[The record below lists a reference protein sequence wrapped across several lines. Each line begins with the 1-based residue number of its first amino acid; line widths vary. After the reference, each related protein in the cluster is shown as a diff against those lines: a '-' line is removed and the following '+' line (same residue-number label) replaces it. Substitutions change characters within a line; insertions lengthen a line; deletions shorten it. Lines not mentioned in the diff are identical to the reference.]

1 MIFYHFFLNI
11 KFLFFVAIQLVKIAI
26 KLLEELPVLRDCIFD
41 FFSMIIDTYIANY
54 IKQDVSINIQHKQT
68 KLLKNPLCLQK
79 NAPLNESD
87 ERIVLM
93 IKEGLEKLI
102 LEQSSWAPTYVSQW
116 ALSRLINPSV
126 EYAKILNLDFKASC
140 NLWLGCTGTKILLEL
155 CGLCFNSFDN
165 TEMKRFIFDLENV
178 FVDNRPN
185 FDWCVAHLSSL
196 FPMKFISNIL
206 RMPSMFTPAFI
217 PSTLTVLEYLSNSG
231 DQKLKVLVH
240 EIVEEALNGE
250 ANELKSKDYIPNLI
264 QLASKSEIYAQCIL
278 NVFLEYIEKDYV
290 KFIEKIKRQIILRP
304 LDYNPDKLHDIFP
317 ELILRSK
324 ENGTKLL
331 LTLMDKFESNLWCV
345 ELVELVILELES
357 MMYNDDKTCPLVS
370 DIRKEKNWP
379 FLWNACTSHK
389 KLLQQTATRLILL
402 ASTQRNPVI
411 FSKSIE
417 KLLSENT
424 LTSPFIMNAI
434 IRLIDENIGSNESPD
449 INLVISHVLQQLS
462 IDMNNVK
469 LQNKCYFTIKNLSD
483 IMSLEKDVQCTFL
496 KRNLVT
502 SAVQSS
508 FRITLQIWEDLLR
521 KVMLISDVTTKKI
534 EDEDNENIDDPMQI
548 ADIDSECIFG
558 TKDQIHM
565 MTNLINHLN
574 MKVINVSNAARCE
587 KITIQYF
594 FWSLKETDLLTK
606 SIIME
611 RCFNLLSKQCS
622 GKKGVRNVATRDLL
636 EGALFLYT
644 DIFNPKGLVQSTGG
658 HKHSKTKET
667 SLLKMNQKQIISLN
681 FSKSSLLLH
690 SGIIGSGISKS
701 KQHSSHVNDVD
712 EVIKNFYI
720 KAIVSCCLDE
730 SDEGDEDKS
739 KLVDGLCN
747 VSQLLVELV
756 SSDVMYNGLHW
767 PIEEDFT
774 KVTMERD
781 LHVRRIFKNCP
792 ILWSIL
798 GLLAQFRI
806 PLWCNCSVFLRS
818 LCASIMHHWRA
829 KAENRNE
836 NNDELMFFTVKFLE
850 LLSLAKLLPS
860 PLNNLH
866 IVVVYLEPSEIA
878 YVLKECVWNFFVAK
892 GLNSYNPDL
901 NAELYASEQFINP
914 LRNTMQKKLSILGN
928 MYYQMK
934 FT

>member
-1 MIFYHFFLNI
+1 MNQNNQNLLLEIQKFALGKNLYH
-11 KFLFFVAIQLVKIAI
+11 KDDPTEAIQLVKIAL
-26 KLLEELPVLRDCIFD
+26 KLLEELPVLRDCIFEY
-41 FFSMIIDTYIANY
+41 FSIIIDTYITNY
-54 IKQDVSINIQHKQT
+54 VKDKS
-68 KLLKNPLCLQK
+68 
-79 NAPLNESD
+79 ASLNESD
-87 ERIVLM
+87 ELIVSM

-102 LEQSSWAPTYVSQW
+102 FEQSWAPTYVSQW
-116 ALSRLINPSV
+116 TLSKLIKPSV
-126 EYAKILNLDFKASC
+126 EYAKLLNLDFKGSC
-140 NLWLGCTGTKILLEL
+140 NLWLGCTATKILLEL
-155 CGLCFNSFDN
+155 CGLCFNSFDD

-196 FPMKFISNIL
+196 FPIKFISNIL
-206 RMPSMFTPAFI
+206 RMPSMLTPAFI
-217 PSTLTVLEYLSNSG
+217 PSTVTVLEYLSNSG
-231 DQKLKVLVH
+231 DQKLKVLIR
-240 EIVEEALNGE
+240 EIVEEALNGDV
-250 ANELKSKDYIPNLI
+250 NELKSKDYIPNLI
-264 QLASKSEIYAQCIL
+264 RLASKSEIYAQCIL
-278 NVFLEYIEKDYV
+278 NVFLEYVELDYV
-290 KFIEKIKRQIILRP
+290 NFIEKIKRQIILRP

-324 ENGTKLL
+324 ENGTKLI
-331 LTLMDKFESNLWCV
+331 LTLMDNFENNLWCV

-357 MMYNDDKTCPLVS
+357 MIYNDDKTCPLVI

-389 KLLQQTATRLILL
+389 KVFQQTAIRLILL
-402 ASTQRNPVI
+402 ASNQRNPVI

-424 LTSPFIMNAI
+424 LTSPHIMNAV
-434 IRLIDENIGSNESPD
+434 IRLLDENIGSSESPD
-449 INLVISHVLQQLS
+449 INIVISHVLQQLA
-462 IDMNNVK
+462 IDLNNLK
-469 LQNKCYFTIKNLSD
+469 LENKCYFTIKNLVD
-483 IMSLEKDVQCTFL
+483 IMSLEKDGQCTFL

-502 SAVQSS
+502 NAVQSS
-508 FRITLQIWEDLLR
+508 FRITLQIWENLLR
-521 KVMLISDVTTKKI
+521 KVMLISDNVNQKVVKN
-534 EDEDNENIDDPMQI
+534 DADNENMDDPMQI

-594 FWSLKETDLLTK
+594 FWSLKETDSLTK

-622 GKKGVRNVATRDLL
+622 GKKGIRNVATRDLL

-644 DIFNPKGLVQSTGG
+644 DIFKPKGLIQTTCE
-658 HKHSKTKET
+658 HKYTKKKET

-681 FSKSSLLLH
+681 FSKSSILLH

-701 KQHSSHVNDVD
+701 IQHLNEHVNDVD
-712 EVIKNFYI
+712 EEVKNFYI
-720 KAIVSCCLDE
+720 KAIVSCCQDE
-730 SDEGDEDKS
+730 SDEEES
-739 KLVDGLCN
+739 KIIDGLCN

-756 SSDVMYNGLHW
+756 SSDVMYNAIHW

-798 GLLAQFRI
+798 GLLAQYRV

-850 LLSLAKLLPS
+850 LLSLAKLLPP
-860 PLNNLH
+860 PLNSLH

-892 GLNSYNPDL
+892 GLNSYNPDS
-901 NAELYASEQFINP
+901 NVELHASEQFINP

>member
-1 MIFYHFFLNI
+1 
-11 KFLFFVAIQLVKIAI
+11 
-26 KLLEELPVLRDCIFD
+26 
-41 FFSMIIDTYIANY
+41 
-54 IKQDVSINIQHKQT
+54 
-68 KLLKNPLCLQK
+68 
-79 NAPLNESD
+79 
-87 ERIVLM
+87 M

-102 LEQSSWAPTYVSQW
+102 LEQSWAPTYVSQW
-116 ALSRLINPSV
+116 TLSKLIKPSV
-126 EYAKILNLDFKASC
+126 EYAKILNLDFKGSC
-140 NLWLGCTGTKILLEL
+140 NLWLGCSATKILLEL
-155 CGLCFNSFDN
+155 CGLCFNSFDD

-206 RMPSMFTPAFI
+206 RMPSMLTPAFI
-217 PSTLTVLEYLSNSG
+217 PSTVTVLEYLSNSS
-231 DQKLKVLVH
+231 DQRLKILLR
-240 EIVEEALNGE
+240 EIIEEALNGDV
-250 ANELKSKDYIPNLI
+250 NELKSKDYIPNLI
-264 QLASKSEIYAQCIL
+264 QLASKSDIYAQSIL
-278 NVFLEYIEKDYV
+278 NVFLEYIELDYV
-290 KFIEKIKRQIILRP
+290 KFVEKIKRQVILRP
-304 LDYNPDKLHDIFP
+304 LDYNPDKLHDMLP

-331 LTLMDKFESNLWCV
+331 LTLMDNFENILWFV
-345 ELVELVILELES
+345 ELVEIVILELES
-357 MMYNDDKTCPLVS
+357 MIYNDDKTCPLVS

-389 KLLQQTATRLILL
+389 KVLQQTAIRLILL
-402 ASTQRNPVI
+402 ASNQRNPVI
-411 FSKSIE
+411 YSKTIE

-424 LTSPFIMNAI
+424 FTSPYVMNAL
-434 IRLIDENIGSNESPD
+434 IRLLDENIGSSESPD
-449 INLVISHVLQQLS
+449 INIVISHVLQQLS
-462 IDMNNVK
+462 IDLNNIK
-469 LQNKCYFTIKNLSD
+469 LQNKCYFTIKNLVD
-483 IMSLEKDVQCTFL
+483 IMSLEKDGQCAFL

-508 FRITLQIWEDLLR
+508 FRITLQICENLLR
-521 KVMLISDVTTKKI
+521 KIMLTSDKLTKKV
-534 EDEDNENIDDPMQI
+534 ESNNDDENMDDPMQI

-574 MKVINVSNAARCE
+574 MKVINVSNAVRCE

-594 FWSLKETDLLTK
+594 FWGLKEADSLTK

-622 GKKGVRNVATRDLL
+622 GKKGIRNVAIRDLL

-644 DIFNPKGLVQSTGG
+644 NIFKPKGLLIQNTCEQ
-658 HKHSKTKET
+658 KHSEKNET

-681 FSKSSLLLH
+681 FSKSSILLH
-690 SGIIGSGISKS
+690 SGVIGAGISKS
-701 KQHSSHVNDVD
+701 SQHSNHVNDVD
-712 EVIKNFYI
+712 EEIKNFYI

-730 SDEGDEDKS
+730 SDEGDEDKT
-739 KLVDGLCN
+739 KIVDGLCN

-767 PIEEDFT
+767 PIEDDFT

-798 GLLAQFRI
+798 GLLAQYRI

-836 NNDELMFFTVKFLE
+836 NNDELMFFTIKFLE
-850 LLSLAKLLPS
+850 LLSLAKLLPP

-866 IVVVYLEPSEIA
+866 IVVIYLEPSEIA

-892 GLNSYNPDL
+892 GLNAYNPDL
-901 NAELYASEQFINP
+901 NVELHASEQFINP

>member
-1 MIFYHFFLNI
+1 MNQALLTEIQKFAMGKNFYRDDPAE
-11 KFLFFVAIQLVKIAI
+11 AIQLVKIAL
-26 KLLEELPVLRDCIFD
+26 KLLEELPVLRDCISD
-41 FFSMIIDTYIANY
+41 YFSLIIDTYIANY
-54 IKQDVSINIQHKQT
+54 IKQD
-68 KLLKNPLCLQK
+68 K

-87 ERIVLM
+87 ERIILM

-102 LEQSSWAPTYVSQW
+102 LEQSWAPTYVSQW
-116 ALSRLINPSV
+116 TLSKLIKPSV
-126 EYAKILNLDFKASC
+126 EYAKILNLDFKGSC
-140 NLWLGCTGTKILLEL
+140 NLWLGCSATKILLEL
-155 CGLCFNSFDN
+155 CGLCFSSFDD

-206 RMPSMFTPAFI
+206 RMPSMLTPAFI
-217 PSTLTVLEYLSNSG
+217 PSTVTVLEYLSNSR
-231 DQKLKVLVH
+231 DQKLKVLIR
-240 EIVEEALNGE
+240 EIVEEALN
-250 ANELKSKDYIPNLI
+250 ADVNELKSKDYIPNLI

-278 NVFLEYIEKDYV
+278 NVFLEYIELDYV
-290 KFIEKIKRQIILRP
+290 KFLDKIKRQIILRP
-304 LDYNPDKLHDIFP
+304 LDYNPDKLHDILP
-317 ELILRSK
+317 ELILRLK

-331 LTLMDKFESNLWCV
+331 LTLMDNFENNRWCV

-357 MMYNDDKTCPLVS
+357 MIYNDDKTCPLVL

-379 FLWNACTSHK
+379 CLWNACTSHK
-389 KLLQQTATRLILL
+389 KVLQQTAIRLILL
-402 ASTQRNPVI
+402 ASHQRNTVI

-424 LTSPFIMNAI
+424 LTSPYIMNAI
-434 IRLIDENIGSNESPD
+434 IRLLDENIGCSESPD
-449 INLVISHVLQQLS
+449 INIVISHVLQQLS
-462 IDMNNVK
+462 IDLNNVK
-469 LQNKCYFTIKNLSD
+469 LQNKCYFTIKNLVD
-483 IMSLEKDVQCTFL
+483 LMTLEKDGQCTFL

-502 SAVQSS
+502 NAVQSS
-508 FRITLQIWEDLLR
+508 FRITLQIWETLLR
-521 KVMLISDVTTKKI
+521 KVMLTADNITKKI
-534 EDEDNENIDDPMQI
+534 ETNDENMDDPMQI

-565 MTNLINHLN
+565 MTNLVNHLN
-574 MKVINVSNAARCE
+574 MKLINVSNAVRCE

-622 GKKGVRNVATRDLL
+622 GKKGIRNVATRDLL

-644 DIFNPKGLVQSTGG
+644 DIFKPKGLVQNICE
-658 HKHSKTKET
+658 HKNSRKKEM
-667 SLLKMNQKQIISLN
+667 SLLKMNQKQIVSLN
-681 FSKSSLLLH
+681 FSKSSILLH

-701 KQHSSHVNDVD
+701 NQHSNYVNDVD
-712 EVIKNFYI
+712 EEIKNFYV
-720 KAIVSCCLDE
+720 KAIVSCCLDDSE
-730 SDEGDEDKS
+730 EGDEDKS
-739 KLVDGLCN
+739 KIVDGLCN

-798 GLLAQFRI
+798 GLLAQYRI

-836 NNDELMFFTVKFLE
+836 NNDELLFFTVKFLE
-850 LLSLAKLLPS
+850 LLSLAKLLPP

-901 NAELYASEQFINP
+901 NAELHASEQFINP